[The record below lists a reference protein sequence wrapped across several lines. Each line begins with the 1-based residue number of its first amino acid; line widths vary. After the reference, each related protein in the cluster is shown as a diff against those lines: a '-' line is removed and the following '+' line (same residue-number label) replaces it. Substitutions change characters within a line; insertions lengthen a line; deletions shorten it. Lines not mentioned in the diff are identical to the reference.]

1 MYCIMSRINALKAK
15 SGVAG
20 SGGVRAWLVHH
31 SRFGWIMGGVLGV
44 LSGAVFCNPFF
55 GQFLIQRSYDLP
67 FAFRQPAVASDVVIL
82 YMDEESRKELNQA
95 WGQVWDRNIH
105 AQLLDRLRADGS
117 RTVVFDVLFS
127 QQPTPV
133 SGSTNLGPD
142 RATARLA
149 EAMRRHGRVV
159 LASHLQTQGLETL
172 ERPDESLVRAA
183 AGIGVA
189 EVLEDTDTVVRCLLL
204 DLPDINGE
212 GNVRTLAWEAARLEG
227 RDPAVGGSLKRGD
240 CWINYYGVP
249 GTIAS
254 DSYYRAL
261 SLSELPAG
269 YFSNKVVVVG
279 EHYPITVGGARI
291 DTFRSPFPVGRARF
305 PGAEIH
311 ATVIQNL
318 LRSEWLRRPLP
329 LVEFALILAVGAAAG
344 AWLPRLKPL
353 FALTICLVLM
363 AGLTALA
370 FEMHWR
376 LRIWWVWMIP
386 VFVQLPVVLVWT
398 ILWRALK
405 ASMETQF
412 LERSLSLYLSPNTVQ
427 VFLRQPELLRPGGQ
441 RRCVSILASDIT
453 NFSKISSR
461 MDAEDLLGVLNQYY
475 EQVIGAVHATE
486 GTVVKLIGDAIFAIW
501 NAPQEQPDHQ
511 DRAARTAIL
520 LQNKVVQLN
529 QRLDILPL
537 ATRLGLHAGEVCV
550 GNVGSST
557 HFDYTAVGQNVNLA
571 FRLESFNKQLGTD
584 VLASRDFLK
593 GIAHQLTTRMIGH
606 FRFKGFD
613 GVFEVHEILGSNEL
627 AQATQPWRETFA
639 RAVHHFHRRS
649 FPAAEAALRETLELR
664 PNDGP
669 SQFLLE
675 RISEL
680 RGAQL
685 SSDWAGEIDLDQK

>member
-1 MYCIMSRINALKAK
+1 
-15 SGVAG
+15 VAG
-20 SGGVRAWLVHH
+20 AGRVRAWLVHH

-67 FAFRQPAVASDVVIL
+67 FAFRQPAVASDVVLL
-82 YMDEESRKELNQA
+82 YMDETSRTVMEQP
-95 WGQVWDRNIH
+95 WGQIWDRNIH

-117 RTVVFDVLFS
+117 NTVVFDVMFS
-127 QQPTPV
+127 QPLTV
-133 SGSTNLGPD
+133 GSGSTNHAPD
-142 RATARLA
+142 PATARLA
-149 EAMRRHGRVV
+149 EAMRRHGRVI
-159 LASHLQTQGLETL
+159 LASHRRTEELETL
-172 ERPDESLVRAA
+172 VQTYVEEPHEPLAQAA

-189 EVLEDTDTVVRCLLL
+189 EVPEDPDTVVRYFLL
-204 DLPDINGE
+204 DLPGINAE
-212 GNVRTLAWEAARLEG
+212 TNVPTLAWETARLEG
-227 RDPAVGGSLKRGD
+227 RDPAAHGKPRQGD
-240 CWINYYGVP
+240 WWVNYYGVP
-249 GTIAS
+249 GTINWV
-254 DSYYRAL
+254 SYCRAL
-261 SLSELPAG
+261 HLQGLDAGYLKELPAG

-279 EHYPITVGGARI
+279 EHYPVAVSGARI
-291 DTFRSPFPVGRARF
+291 DTFRSPFPGGRARF

-311 ATVIQNL
+311 ATIIQNL
-318 LRSEWLRRPLP
+318 LRGEWLRRPSP

-386 VFVQLPVVLVWT
+386 VFVQLPVVLAWA

-441 RRCVSILASDIT
+441 RRCISILASDIT

-511 DRAARTAIL
+511 DRAVRTALL

-584 VLASRDFLK
+584 ILASRDFLK
-593 GIAHQLTTRMIGH
+593 GIAHQLTTRLIGH

-613 GVFEVHEILGSNEL
+613 GVFEVHEILGGSEL

-649 FPAAEAALRETLELR
+649 FPAAETALRETLELR

>member
-1 MYCIMSRINALKAK
+1 MSRINALKAK
-15 SGVAG
+15 SVLAG
-20 SGGVRAWLVHH
+20 SGRVRAWLLHQ
-31 SRFGWIMGGVLGV
+31 SRFGWIVGGVLGA

-55 GQFLIQRSYDLP
+55 GQFLIQKSYDLP
-67 FAFRQPAVASDVVIL
+67 FAFRQPAVASDVVVL
-82 YMDEESRKELNQA
+82 YMDEESRKVMNQP

-105 AQLLDRLRADGS
+105 AQLLDRFKADDS
-117 RTVVFDVLFS
+117 RTVVFDVVFS

-133 SGSTNLGPD
+133 SGSTNVGLD

-149 EAMRRHGRVV
+149 EAIRRHGRVI
-159 LASHLQTQGLETL
+159 LASHLQTQGVEALEG
-172 ERPDESLVRAA
+172 PDESLARAA

-189 EVLEDTDTVVRCLLL
+189 EVLEDADTVVRYLLL
-204 DLPDINGE
+204 DLPGINGE

-227 RDPAVGGSLKRGD
+227 RDPTVRGQPRRGD
-240 CWINYYGVP
+240 WWINYYGVP

-261 SLSELPAG
+261 RELPAG

-279 EHYPITVGGARI
+279 EHYPVTVGGARM
-291 DTFRSPFPVGRARF
+291 DTFRSPFAVGRTRF

-311 ATVIQNL
+311 ATIIQNL
-318 LRSEWLRRPLP
+318 LRGEWLRRPSP
-329 LVEFALILAVGAAAG
+329 LVEFALILALGAAAG
-344 AWLPRLKPL
+344 ALLPRLKPL
-353 FALTICLVLM
+353 SALAVCLVLM

-386 VFVQLPVVLVWT
+386 VFVQLPVVLVWA

-412 LERSLSLYLSPNTVQ
+412 LERSLSLYLSPNTVRS
-427 VFLRQPELLRPGGQ
+427 FLRQPELLRPGGQ
-441 RRCVSILASDIT
+441 RRRVSVLASDIT
-453 NFSKISSR
+453 NFSKISNR

-475 EQVIGAVHATE
+475 EEVIGAVHATD
-486 GTVVKLIGDAIFAIW
+486 GTVLKLIGDAIFAIW

-520 LQNKVVQLN
+520 LQSKLVRLN
-529 QRLDILPL
+529 QRLDIPPL
-537 ATRLGLHAGEVCV
+537 ATRLGLHAGEACV
-550 GNVGSST
+550 GNMGSST
-557 HFDYTAVGQNVNLA
+557 HYDYTAVGQTVNLA

-584 VLASRDFLK
+584 ILASRDFLK
-593 GIAHQLTTRMIGH
+593 GIDQQLTTRMIGH

-613 GVFEVHEILGSNEL
+613 GVFEVHEVLGGSEL
-627 AQATQPWRETFA
+627 GQATQPWRDSFA
-639 RAVHHFHRRS
+639 LAVHHFHRRS
-649 FPAAEAALRETLELR
+649 FPAAETALRETLELR
-664 PNDGP
+664 PKDGP

-675 RISEL
+675 RIAEL
-680 RGAQL
+680 GSARL